1 MRKGTKCTFIRGLLP
16 FHWLINSGLTV
27 RILEGREYWMGVL
40 CDLYTRGRPRL
51 LNCTHKPAVKCWLMM
66 RPETQRDRQQSNLW
80 TLQSVLRII
89 PSHKYHPI
97 HSART
102 RMHALAHYK
111 VTANTHTHTVIGF
124 GYEEVLWSIRV
135 SGGCYSRCCAQ
146 TQTYTRHPY
155 RPGHRRLAMPHD

>member
-1 MRKGTKCTFIRGLLP
+1 
-16 FHWLINSGLTV
+16 
-27 RILEGREYWMGVL
+27 MGVL

-66 RPETQRDRQQSNLW
+66 RPEPQTERQQSNLW

-102 RMHALAHYK
+102 HIHARAHYK
-111 VTANTHTHTVIGF
+111 VTARVHTHKHTVIGF
-124 GYEEVLWSIRV
+124 RPTVESPVVHKGHWWLSQSLQCTNTHIHTHTRTHA
-135 SGGCYSRCCAQ
+135 CACPCVCACALAH
-146 TQTYTRHPY
+146 TRTTST
-155 RPGHRRLAMPHD
+155 AVATDA